1 MCGRFT
7 LRTRLVGI
15 VEGFGVDEVG
25 EGFIK
30 DSASYNIAPSR
41 QVAVVTKEDGLRR
54 LSRARWGLTPKWD
67 AQKGKLLFNARA
79 ETVAEKPAFKKA
91 FMSGRCIIV
100 ADGFYEWKR
109 GGTRPALSQK
119 VPYYFQLASEGVF
132 GFAGLMEGG
141 EDGAGHEC
149 AIITT
154 TANPLVGEV
163 HTRMP
168 VILMP
173 EAYLPWLNKGSGRDE
188 LIALLS
194 PLDPALMRG
203 YEVGAAVNSAA
214 HDSPENISPVAA

>member
-7 LRTRLVGI
+7 LHTRLMGV
-15 VEGFGVDEVG
+15 VEGFGVDEVE
-25 EGFIK
+25 EGL
-30 DSASYNIAPSR
+30 DDTASYNIAPSR
-41 QVAVVTKEDGLRR
+41 QVAVVTQEGGSRR
-54 LSRARWGLTPKWD
+54 LTRARWGLIPKWD

-79 ETVAEKPAFKKA
+79 ETVARKPTFKKA
-91 FMSGRCIIV
+91 FMGSRCIIV

-109 GGTRPALSQK
+109 GRAGK
-119 VPYYFQLASEGVF
+119 VPYYFRLATAAPF
-132 GFAGLMEGG
+132 GFAGLMERG
-141 EDGAGHEC
+141 EGRREC

-168 VILMP
+168 VILRP
-173 EAYLPWLNKGSGRDE
+173 EAIAPWLDQGSGRDE

-214 HDSPENISPVAA
+214 HDSPENIRPVAA

>member
-109 GGTRPALSQK
+109 GGTRK
-119 VPYYFQLASEGVF
+119 IPYYFQLASEGVF
-132 GFAGLMEGG
+132 GFAGLMERG
-141 EDGAGHEC
+141 EERHEC

-154 TANPLVGEV
+154 TANSLVGEV

-188 LIALLS
+188 LTALLS

-214 HDSPENISPVAA
+214 HDSPENIRPVAA